1 MRAIVKRILYR
12 LGAARALHRRRNRDV
27 LTVAMF
33 HRVLPP
39 DDPRFA
45 GANPTYTVALSDF
58 HRILDLF
65 ARFYAVV
72 DLAAVERAARSG
84 APLPPCPLL
93 ITFDDGWR
101 DNAEFALP
109 ALQARRMKAVLFV
122 ASGFI
127 GDARGFWQE
136 RVYDAV
142 ATRGTAVATREGAAE
157 ADARIAALAA
167 SDGAARAA
175 ALAGLDERP
184 LPRAMADATELAAM
198 QAGGMTMGGHGH
210 SHTPL
215 TAVDDPGAELATC
228 RATLASLGLGGD
240 RPSFSFPHGRCD
252 AALVTAAQHA
262 GFGLCFTSAA
272 ELTPVGSLAR
282 PEGIGRIS
290 IEVPHTGPRAGLDIA
305 ALAFSLITRPH
316 SRG

>member
-1 MRAIVKRILYR
+1 MRAFIKRILHR
-12 LGAARALHRRRNRDV
+12 IGLARALHRMRNCDV

-45 GANPTYTVALSDF
+45 GANPTYTVSLADF
-58 HRILDLF
+58 ERILDLF
-65 ARFYAVV
+65 ARLYTVV
-72 DLAAVERAARSG
+72 DLAAVERAAHGG
-84 APLPPCPLL
+84 ARLPPCPLL

-109 ALQARRMKAVLFV
+109 ALEARGMAAVLFV

-142 ATRGTAVATREGAAE
+142 ATRQGDAE
-157 ADARIAALAA
+157 ANARIAALAA
-167 SDGAARAA
+167 AGRDAREA
-175 ALAGLDERP
+175 ALAALDERP
-184 LPRAMADATELAAM
+184 LPRAMADATELASLA
-198 QAGGMTMGGHGH
+198 AGGVAIGGHGH

-215 TAVDDPGAELATC
+215 TEVDDAGAELTAC
-228 RATLASLGLGGD
+228 RAALAALGLGD
-240 RPSFSFPHGRCD
+240 ERPSFSFPHGRFD
-252 AALVTAAQHA
+252 AGLVAAAQRA

-272 ELTPVGSLAR
+272 EVTPVAALAR

-290 IEVPHTGPRAGLDIA
+290 IEVPHHGPRPGLDIA
-305 ALAFSLITRPH
+305 GLAFSLITRPH
-316 SRG
+316 SVA

>member
-1 MRAIVKRILYR
+1 MRAIVKRMLFR
-12 LGAARALHRRRNRDV
+12 LGVARALHRRRNRDV

-39 DDPRFA
+39 DDLRFA
-45 GANPTYTVALSDF
+45 GANPTYTVALADF
-58 HRILDLF
+58 QRILDLF

-72 DLAAVERAARSG
+72 DLAAVERAARG
-84 APLPPCPLL
+84 GPPLPPCPLL

-127 GDARGFWQE
+127 GDPRGFWQE

-142 ATRGTAVATREGAAE
+142 ATRGGAVAPREAN
-157 ADARIAALAA
+157 ARIAALSAA
-167 SDGAARAA
+167 DDADRAA
-175 ALAGLDERP
+175 ALAALDERT
-184 LPRAMADATELAAM
+184 LPRAMADAGELAAM

-228 RATLASLGLGGD
+228 RATLARLGLGGD
-240 RPSFSFPHGRCD
+240 LPSFSFPHGRCD
-252 AALVTAAQHA
+252 AALVAAAQHA
-262 GFGLCFTSAA
+262 GFGLCFTSAP